1 MKNIVLFRKDIPPK
15 KRRVYSIFSV
25 FFIICVLAVI
35 FPFYAVAN
43 RVTPY
48 IMGMPFSMAWIVI
61 WIILLFIGLVL
72 LYAWESRTGGV

>member
-1 MKNIVLFRKDIPPK
+1 MKNIVLFQKKTPPK
-15 KRRVYSIFSV
+15 KRSIYSLFTI
-25 FFIICVLAVI
+25 FFIVCILAVV
-35 FPFYAVAN
+35 FPFYAVGN